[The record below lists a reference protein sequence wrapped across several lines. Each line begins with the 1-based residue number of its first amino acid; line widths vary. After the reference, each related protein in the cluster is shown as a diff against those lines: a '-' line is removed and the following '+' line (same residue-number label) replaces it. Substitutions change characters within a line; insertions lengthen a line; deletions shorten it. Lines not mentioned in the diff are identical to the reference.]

1 MIMKNKKRTL
11 VFLLVALVMVLVSGV
26 FSSALQTNFGRVDV
40 VDIRMDMG
48 AGEQF
53 SVIMFKPKTATPATP
68 APVIIASHGYL
79 NNREMQDIAL
89 VELARRGFVVISMD
103 RTGHGHSEVSA
114 AAQAGMI
121 QLVEYA
127 YKLDFIDNTK
137 IAVTGHSLGAGS
149 ATGTTTYYA
158 GLERTAML
166 AVATYAF
173 NEGLIPT
180 AIPTSTATQAIYD
193 QLKVISNEA
202 LQTKLAEAKALNKI
216 FAALPVANNPS
227 TVANNIGVDVRFG
240 LIAGNYDEFFFK
252 QAGKYTHYNANLTT
266 PDISPNVTNM
276 AMYEWNPR
284 DYLSSPNA
292 ASLIKTVYAGFATTT
307 RKTVPTLGQD
317 GYDAALLDPTR
328 TNPDI
333 AVPTTPVVMGQY
345 YTATGPKD
353 FSHTNIVAE
362 RAVVIYMPDEIH
374 PWNHFSTETAQYT
387 IEFFNNIFGVMPGYK
402 YLAPTNQTW
411 LAKELFN
418 FVGLVG
424 FFLAILPVTQLL
436 LAMPFFAKAKKEPT
450 EDLPAMKKWY
460 QYVLFFGIGLA
471 VSLACGFLIR
481 YFTSA
486 NFFGTNFFKV
496 DQFYP
501 QPTTNPVAVWAAGCG
516 LLAFAVFLIQ
526 YFVYAKKNGS
536 TVAHWGV
543 KLECGNIVK
552 MLALAFSAVFLT
564 YGLLWFVDFFFK
576 TDFRLWSFA
585 IRTFESIRIATAIRY
600 MSVFIIYYFLSS
612 LIINGGNRMKGM
624 PEWVNIAISATFQV
638 LGIAIIFAIQ
648 YGTFFRTGALWH
660 WDMNLT
666 YIVLFPII
674 PILVI
679 AAIYSRKL
687 YRATGSIWLAA
698 FLNTALFTLITVANT
713 ATNFNYI
720 LFR

>member
-1 MIMKNKKRTL
+1 MMKNKKRTL
-11 VFLLVALVMVLVSGV
+11 VFLLIALCMVLFSGV
-26 FSSALQTNFGRVDV
+26 ASSALQTNFGKVDV

-89 VELARRGFVVISMD
+89 VELARRGYVVISMD

-127 YKLDFIDNTK
+127 YKLDFVDNTK

-149 ATGTTTYYA
+149 TTGTTNYYA

-166 AVATYAF
+166 AVATWAF
-173 NEGLIPT
+173 NQTLIPA
-180 AIPTSTATQAIYD
+180 AIPTSTTTQAIYN
-193 QLKVISNEA
+193 QLKVIDNAE
-202 LQTKLAEAKALNKI
+202 LQTRLADAKALNKI
-216 FAALPVANNPS
+216 YAALPVANNPP
-227 TVANNIGVDVRFG
+227 TTANAIGVDTIVG

-252 QAGKYTHYNANLTT
+252 QAGKYTHVNANNTT
-266 PDISPNVTNM
+266 PDLSPNVTNM
-276 AMYEWNPR
+276 QKFEWNVR
-284 DYLSSPNA
+284 DYLSSPAA
-292 ASLIKTVYAGFATTT
+292 ASFVKTVYSGFATTT
-307 RKTVPTLGQD
+307 RKTVPILGQD
-317 GYDAALLDPTR
+317 GYDPALLDPTR
-328 TNPDI
+328 TNNDI
-333 AVPTTPVVMGQY
+333 EIPTTPVVMGQY

-353 FSHTNIVAE
+353 FSHTNVINE
-362 RAVVIYMPDEIH
+362 RAVVIYMPNEIH
-374 PWNHFSTETAQYT
+374 PWNHFSTETANYT
-387 IEFFNNIFGVMPGYK
+387 IEFFYNVFGLMPGYK

-411 LAKELFN
+411 LAKELTN

-424 FFLAILPVTQLL
+424 FFLAIIPVAQLL
-436 LAMPFFAKAKKEPT
+436 LVLPVFAKAKKAPT

-460 QYVLFFGIGLA
+460 HYVIFFGLGIGL
-471 VSLACGFLIR
+471 SIACGFLIR
-481 YFTSA
+481 IFTSA
-486 NFFGTNFFKV
+486 NFFGTGFFKI
-496 DQFYP
+496 DQYYP

-516 LLAFAVFLIQ
+516 LLALVVFLLQ
-526 YFVYAKKNGS
+526 YFFYARKRGA
-536 TVAHWGV
+536 TFAHWGIR
-543 KLECGNIVK
+543 LEGGNIVR
-552 MLALAFSAVFLT
+552 MLALAASTIFLV

-576 TDFRLWSFA
+576 TDFRIWSFA

-600 MSVFIIYYFLSS
+600 MSVFIIYYFINS
-612 LIINGGNRMKGM
+612 LVINGANRVKGM
-624 PEWVNIAISATFQV
+624 PEWLNITFNAIFNV
-638 LGIAIIFAIQ
+638 LGIALIFTIQ
-648 YGTFFRTGALWH
+648 YATFFKTGALWH

-674 PILVI
+674 PILAI

-687 YRATGSIWLAA
+687 YRETGSIWLPA
-698 FLNTALFTLITVANT
+698 FINTVLFTLITVANT